1 MRVRLRALARNP
13 GFAAL
18 CVLSLAA
25 GIGLATALASVADAI
40 LFRPLPVPDPDRIVR
55 IFTSSAEQ
63 AQGPVSY
70 RDFMDFRRA
79 SRSMDGTVAETQVL
93 LAVGGDG
100 GPASAGG
107 SDNPGAG
114 NSVASVRLGLAVT
127 ADYFEVLQVRPAL
140 GRAFHADESHRPVV
154 VLSDAFWRSE
164 CGADRGVLGRSIRI
178 GGVPFTVLGVAPK
191 DFGLERFVHE
201 SFYVPFG
208 AYESGI
214 LPNGGALEDGSRRFL
229 TVYGRLAKPTIGSGL
244 SLGSARA
251 ESSLLASQ
259 AEFSMLASQLE
270 AAYPE
275 TNRGRRAIVLTESQA
290 RVRADRTMPTLAW
303 FLIGM
308 AIVVLAIA
316 TANVAGLSLARA
328 EARGRE
334 VAVRLALG
342 ATAARLLA
350 DFLIEAAVLS
360 ASGAALGVPMAGAA
374 IKLLA
379 RTATLPTDFPFAIAP
394 RLDARVGLIA
404 ALASGL
410 AAIVCGCT
418 PALVPMLAKRRIGIG
433 EALRSTSSQ
442 TAGNR
447 TKTRS
452 ALVAIEVAL
461 ATGLTAVGGSL
472 IGSVKS
478 ATKID
483 PGYRSDHVLTMA
495 LDPSQ
500 LGYSPTRTRA
510 FYGLLL
516 DRVRRISGVRGAA
529 LAQSAMLG
537 YTRAEA
543 QVHCETE
550 TGPGFGREGDGAAGQ
565 GRHPVALNTVTP
577 GYVGLLRLPMIAGRA
592 FDDRDTDAS
601 TPVAIVN
608 QELARRCGM
617 DLRTSAPVTSPLVAS
632 GSRIRVN
639 GRLLQIVGVARDAKY
654 FELHEAARPY
664 LYLPFSQNFAAR
676 MVLHVETAGAPANA
690 TRRILDEIHAIDPA
704 QPVSEIRPLSDYL
717 DQGAMFSA
725 RVGMDLTGAAGA
737 CGMGL
742 ALAGIY
748 GVISHSAARRR
759 KEIGIRMALGA
770 GRVNV
775 VGLIARD
782 ALALIAIGASGGI
795 IIAVAAN
802 RLLTAVAPGIQ
813 GLDGWSLA
821 GVAVV
826 VLAGLIAAVVPAWR
840 GSAVDPASALRQD

>member
-1 MRVRLRALARNP
+1 MRVRLRALSRDP

-63 AQGPVSY
+63 PQGPVSY
-70 RDFMDFRRA
+70 RDFLDFRRA
-79 SRSMDGTVAETQVL
+79 SRSMAGMVAETQVL

-100 GPASAGG
+100 GIASAGG
-107 SDNPGAG
+107 SSNPGAR

-127 ADYFEVLQVRPAL
+127 PDYFEVLQVRPAL
-140 GRAFHADESHRPVV
+140 GRAFHADELHQAAV
-154 VLSDAFWRSE
+154 VLSDAFWRSQY
-164 CGADRGVLGRSIRI
+164 GADRGVLGRSLRI
-178 GGVPFTVLGVAPK
+178 GGVPFTVLGIAPK
-191 DFGLERFVHE
+191 DFGLDRFVHE
-201 SFYVPFG
+201 SFYVPIG

-214 LPNGGALEDGSRRFL
+214 LPNGGALEDRSRRFL

-244 SLGSARA
+244 SLPSARA
-251 ESSLLASQ
+251 EFSLLAT
-259 AEFSMLASQLE
+259 QLE

-275 TNRGRRAIVLTESQA
+275 TNRGRRTIVLTEFQA

-303 FLIGM
+303 LLIGM
-308 AIVVLAIA
+308 ATVVLASA
-316 TANVAGLSLARA
+316 TANAGGLSLARA

-334 VAVRLALG
+334 IAVRLALG
-342 ATAARLLA
+342 ATVPRLLA
-350 DFLIEAAVLS
+350 DFLIESAALS
-360 ASGAALGVPMAGAA
+360 AAGAALGVPMAGAA

-394 RLDARVGLIA
+394 RIDARVILIA
-404 ALASGL
+404 ALASAL
-410 AAIVCGCT
+410 ATIVCGCA
-418 PALVPMLAKRRIGIG
+418 PVLAPRLVKKRIGIA
-433 EALRSTSSQ
+433 EALQSTNSK

-447 TKTRS
+447 AKGRS
-452 ALVAIEVAL
+452 ALVAIEVAV
-461 ATGLTAVGGSL
+461 ATGLMAAGGSL

-478 ATKID
+478 AATID

-500 LGYSPTRTRA
+500 LGYSPARTRA
-510 FYGLLL
+510 FYGQLL
-516 DRVRRISGVRGAA
+516 DRVRGIPGVRSAA

-543 QVHCETE
+543 QVPLETE
-550 TGPGFGREGDGAAGQ
+550 PVPGSGCEGDGAAARE
-565 GRHPVALNTVTP
+565 RHPVSSNTVTP
-577 GYVGLLRLPMIAGRA
+577 GYFGLLRLPMAVGRD

-608 QELARRCGM
+608 QELARRCEI
-617 DLRTSAPVTSPLVAS
+617 DLRTVPPVIPA

-654 FELHEAARPY
+654 FDLHEAARPY

-690 TRRILDEIHAIDPA
+690 TRRILDEIHAIDAA
-704 QPVSEIRPLSDYL
+704 QPVGEIRPLADYL
-717 DQGAMFSA
+717 DQGGMFSA
-725 RVGMDLTGAAGA
+725 RVGIDLTGGAGVCA
-737 CGMGL
+737 MAL

-748 GVISHSAARRR
+748 GVISHTAARRR

-770 GRVNV
+770 GRGNV
-775 VGLIARD
+775 IGLIARG
-782 ALALIAIGASGGI
+782 AMAPIVIGGSGGI
-795 IIAVAAN
+795 ALAMTAN
-802 RLLTAVAPGIQ
+802 RLLTAIAPGMHT
-813 GLDGWSLA
+813 LDGWSLT
-821 GVAVV
+821 GVAAVA
-826 VLAGLIAAVVPAWR
+826 LAALIASLVPAWR
-840 GSAVDPASALRQD
+840 RSIVDPAIALRQD